1 MTPGSCPLWCARTG
15 PHENHIGSRGEADGV
30 HVSLLQDP
38 AWPGPEIFL
47 AIYPAGPC
55 GVVMLPLWEAADMAV
70 IMAGLGH
77 RELAALITATVAA
90 CFSSAGA
97 A

>member
-1 MTPGSCPLWCARTG
+1 MLDHREHVQ
-15 PHENHIGSRGEADGV
+15 PHSGQGDRLEA
-30 HVSLLQDP
+30 LLQDP